1 MRTQVSAARPAFF
14 YLLVLVGLGF
24 TGVST
29 GKILFEIINASFP
42 EAVSDFNSI
51 FSQDSLRFAF
61 SSVIVAAPIYW
72 YASHR
77 INEDLR
83 QGILAVDSRIRK
95 WMTYLLLLV
104 AVMIMMGSLIGLLNT
119 FLSGELTTKF
129 ILKVFAAFVIAGLVF
144 SYYGYDLKRTDF
156 QRRTILNSFTVV
168 YWLIIFGVLVSG
180 FQYLDPP
187 TLLRMK
193 REDQERIDRLSII
206 QSEID
211 QYYQEEKKL
220 PDSLQKLEKRL
231 FSEQLT
237 DPVTGAPFSYEII
250 SQKEYRVCGDF
261 SLSNEFEFSDPAVWG
276 RYKPYPYDG
285 SWKHGTGKSC
295 FERKVY
301 EYTDI
306 PKPPVM

>member
-1 MRTQVSAARPAFF
+1 MHNVSAARPAFF

-24 TGVST
+24 TGVSS

-42 EAVSDFNSI
+42 EAVSDFHSI
-51 FSQDSLRFAF
+51 FSQESLRFAF
-61 SSVIVAAPIYW
+61 SSVIVAAPVYW

-83 QGILAVDSRIRK
+83 QGILAPDSRIRK

-104 AVMIMMGSLIGLLNT
+104 AVLIMMGSLIGLLNT

-129 ILKVFAAFVIAGLVF
+129 ILKVFIAFFISGLVF

-156 QRRTILNSFTVV
+156 QKRTILNSFTII
-168 YWLIIFGVLVSG
+168 YWLIIAGVLVSG
-180 FQYLDPP
+180 FSYLDSPAM
-187 TLLRMK
+187 LRMK
-193 REDQERIDRLSII
+193 REDQERIDRLSMI

-231 FSEQLT
+231 FAEQLI
-237 DPVTGAPFSYEII
+237 DPVTSASFTYEIVGK
-250 SQKEYRVCGDF
+250 KEYRVCAEF
-261 SLSNEFEFSDPAVWG
+261 ALSNAAEFGDPAVWG
-276 RYKPYPYDG
+276 RYKPYPYNG
-285 SWKHGTGKSC
+285 SWRHGTGKSC

-301 EYTDI
+301 LYPEV
-306 PKPPVM
+306 PRPPY